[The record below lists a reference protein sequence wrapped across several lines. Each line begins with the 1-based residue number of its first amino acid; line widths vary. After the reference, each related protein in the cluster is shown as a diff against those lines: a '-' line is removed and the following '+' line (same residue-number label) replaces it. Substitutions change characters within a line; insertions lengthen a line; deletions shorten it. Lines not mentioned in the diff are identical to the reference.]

1 MRGVR
6 ENYNKNLKL
15 PDFREPTVIVE
26 ILSKKMFRFTPGNF
40 FVSTLV
46 LDNGYGG
53 ALHQCICS

>member
-26 ILSKKMFRFTPGNF
+26 ILSKKNVSLHAWEF
-40 FVSTLV
+40 FCQYPRVR
-46 LDNGYGG
+46 
-53 ALHQCICS
+53 